1 MMTAT
6 KVAKSLKGKTP
17 NARTR
22 LTAAEIKA
30 LALHFPT
37 PLKTLRL
44 GTATQ
49 IRTEMRRVYLGAIDG
64 TLPLGGAV
72 KLVFILAQIAK
83 SQSEEEKL
91 RILERGGIA
100 GAPFVGLTISGPPG
114 PNGEA
119 PDK

>member
-1 MMTAT
+1 MITAT
-6 KVAKSLKGKTP
+6 KAAKSLKNKTP
-17 NARTR
+17 TPRTR
-22 LTAAEIKA
+22 LSAAEVKI
-30 LALHFPT
+30 LAIHFPT
-37 PLKTLRL
+37 PLKSLRL

-64 TLPLGGAV
+64 ALPLGAAT

-100 GAPFVGLTISGPPG
+100 GAPFVGLTISGP
-114 PNGEA
+114 A
-119 PDK
+119 PSV